1 MRLTKLAAI
10 TAAAAMALVGTT
22 AQAQDQQLLI
32 GSTSSSSSH
41 YGYFVAATQV
51 INENVDGISASVVE
65 TGATVDN
72 LRRISRGQVD
82 LGLVTTNIGYHA
94 YAGTNKFE
102 GRPVDTRLLW
112 VYAVAPQNVVVRED
126 SGLDGL
132 NDLDGVRFNPGIRGS
147 ATEAT
152 SEAVFQ
158 ALGIQPEYV
167 RGSTSDVVASIKDDR
182 LAGYVK
188 SGVGDKLD
196 GSSLDIATFTDIE
209 VLGLTDSQK
218 KTLREEMPDISLV
231 SVPAGAGPDIGAFDT
246 WAFGVGVVA
255 RTDLDP
261 EIAYQITKAINEHV
275 SQQASAFASLKD
287 KDIGEMTM
295 PLATVPLHPGAIR
308 YYEEAGYNIP
318 DNARPE

>member
-1 MRLTKLAAI
+1 MKRTMLAVT
-10 TAAAAMALVGTT
+10 TAAAIAVTGAA

-51 INENVDGISASVVE
+51 INENVEGVSASVVE

-82 LGLVTTNIGYHA
+82 LGLVTTNIGYQA
-94 YAGTNKFE
+94 YAGTDKFE
-102 GRPVDTRLLW
+102 GKPVDTRLLW
-112 VYAVAPQNVVVRED
+112 VYAVAPQNVVVRKD
-126 SGLDGL
+126 AGLDGL
-132 NDLDGVRFNPGIRGS
+132 QDLDGVRFNPGIRGS

-152 SEAVFQ
+152 SEAVFET
-158 ALGIQPEYV
+158 LGIQPDYV
-167 RGSTSDVVASIKDDR
+167 RGSTSDVVASIKDGR
-182 LAGYVK
+182 IAGYVK
-188 SGVGDKLD
+188 SGVGNKLD

-209 VLGLTDSQK
+209 VLGLTDAQK
-218 KTLREEMPDISLV
+218 QTLREEMPDVSVV
-231 SVPAGAGPDIGAFDT
+231 SVPQGAGPDIGAFDT

-261 EIAYQITKAINEHV
+261 ETAYQITKAINEHV
-275 SQQASAFASLKD
+275 PQQASAFASLKGQ
-287 KDIGEMTM
+287 DIGEMTM

-308 YYEEAGYNIP
+308 YYEDAGYDVP
-318 DNARPE
+318 DTARPE